1 MKPSYEFVVRP
12 AFPDDVDML
21 RQLSIVTFSD
31 TYAEYNTKADMQL
44 YITQHF
50 NREIL
55 LSELNSEENFFFLV
69 MFNHEPAG
77 YIKLGT
83 SHELPQLKNKKSI
96 ELERIYVVKH
106 LQGTGLGNRLI
117 QYGVEFAQGKGCDT
131 IWLGVWK
138 KNEKA
143 IGFYRKYGFE
153 VFGEHEFILGTD
165 EQTDWL
171 MKKELSD

>member
-1 MKPSYEFVVRP
+1 MKPSYEFVIRP

-21 RQLSIVTFSD
+21 RQLSIVTFSE
-31 TYAEYNTKADMQL
+31 TYTEYNTKADMQL

-77 YIKLGT
+77 YIKLRT
-83 SHELPQLKNKKSI
+83 SHELLQLKNKKSI

-106 LQGTGLGNRLI
+106 LQGTGL
-117 QYGVEFAQGKGCDT
+117 
-131 IWLGVWK
+131 
-138 KNEKA
+138 
-143 IGFYRKYGFE
+143 
-153 VFGEHEFILGTD
+153 
-165 EQTDWL
+165 
-171 MKKELSD
+171 